1 MLIVQGVPL
10 LDGINNGGWGK
21 QTIL

>member
-1 MLIVQGVPL
+1 MLLVQGVPL